1 MSDCAVLGC
10 KPEPGASVHCLPK
23 NPALRQKWMDFING
37 HRSSRPSNTEA
48 AALCLRADVACQ
60 CSLPAIRTV
69 GTQLSERRLVCSRS
83 VGVQTKLPSA
93 GAGVG
98 AAETRPAEQSKGGI
112 VSASQKAPPSPP
124 ITWTQP
130 EIEDDD
136 HYVTVEESGET
147 VSSESNGVAEWL
159 CPLCQKGQADRS
171 SLSRHLT
178 EQHSVLPSCV
188 DKLLD
193 IVVLKQAA
201 SGGETDKG
209 AQKSAD
215 AESSQLKHA
224 EDISSD
230 PCQCSESS
238 DATQTPGD
246 KEMEEERIMEEEG
259 DEAEPEAEGNQ
270 LTGAKQQ
277 NATENAEIPDSSEP
291 SVSKNGVPA
300 ENNTQSFKCNACLE
314 TFPSRTALSVHYNS
328 ASHIQKMTT
337 GSAKQIG
344 ENDPQTP
351 SVPVLS
357 RPYISNKPYQCAIC
371 RVSYNHAI
379 TLESH
384 MKSVLHQSRSRNAGI
399 AAQAANGAAVAAS
412 LGSSTTTAP
421 NDAVTTSASGTTQ
434 LVTTTNCAAPG
445 TLMVTTTKDG
455 EQIQTSQVAP
465 SLLTSPVASA
475 QAVSAFLTLLT
486 SSPSTLSHSL
496 LPSLFAAGAASGATV
511 PQLVPQPQM
520 VMPLILN
527 GLQAQTQQHQE
538 NQQGQ
543 LLTQC
548 VPFVGLSTGQQALL
562 TQRLSSLQNQWP
574 SAGAPVSAQSCL
586 EEQNQAIKCESERN
600 RQDSEETVKEK
611 VSDQVK
617 DITGDN
623 WTTENIKTEKLK
635 EEDSKELAQCPN
647 IESKVKV
654 ENSEDNGKAHR
665 DSTTDGDSSTNQL
678 DLEGDKAASLNLSP
692 AGTEKSLRS
701 KNLSPSASVPSNS
714 SLSPVNLNLTLS
726 PDSTPRKSQ
735 SGTSPCGSLG
745 TPKSSPITDALTNN
759 QTRSHCNAV
768 GSVQP
773 DLPVLSE
780 FQSEVLWAFFESRS
794 EADAASPPHED
805 CEALGREVGLSE
817 EEVRRWLSQA
827 RHAKQRQRAAEHLQ
841 SLVGFTRH
849 GQSSDND
856 YDDEESSL
864 IIAEG
869 EDETEATGS
878 QAIDLSSTR
887 GKHRQRDLGKEG
899 QGDSCLTSDS
909 ENEVYTS
916 VIVSDEESQNGSL
929 REGPESP
936 AKDEAQ
942 CEVSGDKGSVG
953 GKVLRSTTVFL
964 SDAEDE
970 YEDEEGGGGQRAKRK
985 KRKGEFERDEVEVKK
1000 ERQDPD
1006 VDLELEAQGDP
1017 PSSLSH
1023 NMDHPEIPAGA
1034 LHSLPLSLAPFSTQF
1049 LSPYVLS
1056 LTPSVIGDGS
1066 KVPVFP
1072 NPPNITRFSSSL
1084 LSQSLSSHNQTSHY
1098 LSNGDDYE
1106 SALDLSMGKNSKS
1119 VSSSSSLADKIEVQK
1134 GQLLDGLGLRP
1145 TSKGLVVVQVKP
1157 ESVTATP
1164 SINSSMSL
1172 VNCNNMTK
1180 SSIYMRTAE
1189 KMNSALLERE
1199 REREREKEREQEQ
1212 QQQQRK
1218 SKGKRYRDMR
1228 RSRTIIQAEQL
1239 DILYGCYFKDPNPG
1253 KHEFEQIS
1261 EWVHLPKKVVQ
1272 IWFQNMRARER
1283 KGEVRFISDGTLAAV
1298 GKPLI
1303 KFTWPLSKPI
1313 FSNKPPSN
1321 NTGYIAT
1328 TPIVRT
1334 LMKTEREPVKELGKP
1349 TVVKKM
1355 TPVPIKPKELVSST
1369 TVSTVSSSASAVPK
1383 TKLETTSNITM
1394 VKVSPKVN
1402 TPVLLTPPKDPVPIA
1417 PRPAHKR
1424 KLEEESEE
1432 EKTDEEKDNENEM
1445 DGPGSTNR
1453 MVPKLP
1459 TTPINNRPPS
1469 AAAMP
1474 QKQNGLNYWTPK
1486 VPIKINTLSREQLAL
1501 PTHPPARTIPPPPT
1515 PSIAPVSPN
1524 TPSSAKV
1531 ASPSS
1536 PVVAKSSPTE
1546 SRFLPHSSSRRPRT
1560 HLSCLQLSI
1569 LQSCYETCAHPN
1581 AMECEAIGTELNLP
1595 LKVVQI
1601 WFQNTR
1607 AKEKRWRLQ
1616 QEKMSPLSG
1625 GKVDMSSG
1633 SYLQYNALK
1642 ANRPILPKPVQLTV
1656 TEPPASPVPG
1666 QPVPKETL
1674 TGRCDACNVS
1684 FESRA
1689 AARAHV
1695 FSPRHLATLRTTNFG
1710 QPTTLVN
1717 KNGTG
1722 NGGPGSAV
1730 PGPHV
1735 PHSAPVTSS
1744 GAGSGGERVID
1755 SPPPTATSNS

>member
-1 MSDCAVLGC
+1 M
-10 KPEPGASVHCLPK
+10 
-23 NPALRQKWMDFING
+23 Q
-37 HRSSRPSNTEA
+37 
-48 AALCLRADVACQ
+48 
-60 CSLPAIRTV
+60 
-69 GTQLSERRLVCSRS
+69 
-83 VGVQTKLPSA
+83 
-93 GAGVG
+93 
-98 AAETRPAEQSKGGI
+98 
-112 VSASQKAPPSPP
+112 
-124 ITWTQP
+124 
-130 EIEDDD
+130 
-136 HYVTVEESGET
+136 EESGET

-159 CPLCQKGQADRS
+159 CPLCQKGQTDRS
-171 SLSRHLT
+171 SLSVHLT

-193 IVVLKQAA
+193 IAVLKRGA
-201 SGGETDKG
+201 SGEDNS
-209 AQKSAD
+209 AQTSAD
-215 AESSQLKHA
+215 AESSELKHA
-224 EDISSD
+224 EDVSSD
-230 PCQCSESS
+230 LCQSSESS
-238 DATQTPGD
+238 DATQTLGD
-246 KEMEEERIMEEEG
+246 KEMEEERIMEQEG
-259 DEAEPEAEGNQ
+259 GEAEPEPEEEGNQ

-277 NATENAEIPDSSEP
+277 NATENTEIPDASEK
-291 SVSKNGVPA
+291 SVGKNGVPA
-300 ENNTQSFKCNACLE
+300 ENNTRLFKCNACLE

-328 ASHIQKMTT
+328 ASHIQRMTT
-337 GSAKQIG
+337 GSARQGG
-344 ENDPQTP
+344 EHDPPTQ

-384 MKSVLHQSRSRNAGI
+384 MKSVLHQSRSRNAGLV
-399 AAQAANGAAVAAS
+399 AHAANSTVATAS
-412 LGSSTTTAP
+412 LGGNATSAP
-421 NDAVTTSASGTTQ
+421 NTVVTTSGSGVSQ
-434 LVTTTNCAAPG
+434 LVTTTNCAVPG
-445 TLMVTTTKDG
+445 TTTTTTKDA
-455 EQIQTSQVAP
+455 EQIQTSMAP

-486 SSPSTLSHSL
+486 SSPNTLSHSL
-496 LPSLFAAGAASGATV
+496 LPSLFTAGAAPSAAV

-548 VPFVGLSTGQQALL
+548 VPLVGLSPAQQALL
-562 TQRLSSLQNQWP
+562 TQRLNSLQSQWP
-574 SAGAPVSAQSCL
+574 SAGVPTNMQPGL
-586 EEQNQAIKCESERN
+586 EEQSKTIKCEREQD
-600 RQDSEETVKEK
+600 RQDSDETVEEK
-611 VSDQVK
+611 ISDQIN
-617 DITGDN
+617 DRNN
-623 WTTENIKTEKLK
+623 WTKENIKTEKLK
-635 EEDSKELAQCPN
+635 EEDSKEFAQCPN

-654 ENSEDNGKAHR
+654 ENNEDNGKAHR

-678 DLEGDKAASLNLSP
+678 DLEGDKAARLNLSP
-692 AGTEKSLRS
+692 VGTEKSLRN

-726 PDSTPRKSQ
+726 PDSTPQKSQ

-745 TPKSSPITDALTNN
+745 TPKSSLSTNALTDN
-759 QTRSHCNAV
+759 QTRTHCNAI
-768 GSVQP
+768 GSIYP

-827 RHAKQRQRAAEHLQ
+827 RHAKQRQRATELEHLQ
-841 SLVGFTRH
+841 GLAGFTRH
-849 GQSSDND
+849 TLSSDND

-869 EDETEATGS
+869 EDDAEASGS

-887 GKHRQRDLGKEG
+887 GKRRPRDLGREG

-916 VIVSDEESQNGSL
+916 VIVSDEDSQNGSL

-942 CEVSGDKGSVG
+942 WELHGDKGSVG

-985 KRKGEFERDEVEVKK
+985 KRKGEFERDEVELKK

-1023 NMDHPEIPAGA
+1023 TMDQPEIPTSA

-1056 LTPSVIGDGS
+1056 LTPSVVGDGS
-1066 KVPVFP
+1066 KLPLFP
-1072 NPPNITRFSSSL
+1072 NPPTITRFSSSL
-1084 LSQSLSSHNQTSHY
+1084 LSQSLSSHNQASHY
-1098 LSNGDDYE
+1098 LSNGGDCE
-1106 SALDLSMGKNSKS
+1106 SALDLSMGKNNSKS
-1119 VSSSSSLADKIEVQK
+1119 ASCSSSLADKIAAQK

-1157 ESVTATP
+1157 ESVTAMP
-1164 SINSSMSL
+1164 SSNSSMSL

-1180 SSIYMRTAE
+1180 SSLYMRAAE
-1189 KMNSALLERE
+1189 KMNASLL
-1199 REREREKEREQEQ
+1199 EREREKEREKEREQE
-1212 QQQQRK
+1212 QQQRK

-1313 FSNKPPSN
+1313 FSNKPPPN
-1321 NTGYIAT
+1321 NTGGITT

-1349 TVVKKM
+1349 ALVKKL
-1355 TPVPIKPKELVSST
+1355 TPVPIKPKEVVSST
-1369 TVSTVSSSASAVPK
+1369 TVSPVSTSASAVPK
-1383 TKLETTSNITM
+1383 TKLETTSNVTM
-1394 VKVSPKVN
+1394 VKVAPKVN
-1402 TPVLLTPPKDPVPIA
+1402 TPVLLVPPKDPVPIA
-1417 PRPAHKR
+1417 PRPAQKR
-1424 KLEEESEE
+1424 KLEQDSEE
-1432 EKTDEEKDNENEM
+1432 EKTDEERDHENEM
-1445 DGPGSTNR
+1445 ASGPGTTNR

-1459 TTPINNRPPS
+1459 TTPINNRPPATTVVS
-1469 AAAMP
+1469 

-1501 PTHPPARTIPPPPT
+1501 PTHTPPRTIPPPPT

-1531 ASPSS
+1531 ASPST

-1546 SRFLPHSSSRRPRT
+1546 SSFLPHSSSRRPRT

-1625 GKVDMSSG
+1625 GKVDVSSG

-1656 TEPPASPVPG
+1656 TEPPSSPMAG

-1717 KNGTG
+1717 KNGSG
-1722 NGGPGSAV
+1722 NSGPGSAA
-1730 PGPHV
+1730 PGSQV
-1735 PHSAPVTSS
+1735 PHSTPVTSS
-1744 GAGSGGERVID
+1744 GAGSGGEIIE

>member
-1 MSDCAVLGC
+1 M
-10 KPEPGASVHCLPK
+10 
-23 NPALRQKWMDFING
+23 Q
-37 HRSSRPSNTEA
+37 
-48 AALCLRADVACQ
+48 
-60 CSLPAIRTV
+60 
-69 GTQLSERRLVCSRS
+69 
-83 VGVQTKLPSA
+83 
-93 GAGVG
+93 
-98 AAETRPAEQSKGGI
+98 
-112 VSASQKAPPSPP
+112 
-124 ITWTQP
+124 
-130 EIEDDD
+130 
-136 HYVTVEESGET
+136 EESGET
-147 VSSESNGVAEWL
+147 VSTESDGVAEWL
-159 CPLCQKGQADRS
+159 CPLCQKGQTDRS
-171 SLSRHLT
+171 SLSLHLT

-188 DKLLD
+188 NRLLD
-193 IVVLKQAA
+193 IAVLKQGA
-201 SGGETDKG
+201 SGGREDRG
-209 AQKSAD
+209 AQKSSD
-215 AESSQLKHA
+215 AESSQLKHT
-224 EDISSD
+224 EDISSE
-230 PCQCSESS
+230 PFQSSKSS
-238 DATQTPGD
+238 DATKALGN
-246 KEMEEERIMEEEG
+246 KEMEEERIMEQEG
-259 DEAEPEAEGNQ
+259 VEAESEPEEEGNQ

-277 NATENAEIPDSSEP
+277 NATENTEIPAASEK
-291 SVSKNGVPA
+291 SVTKNGVPA
-300 ENNTQSFKCNACLE
+300 ENNTRSFKCNACLE

-328 ASHIQKMTT
+328 ASHIQRMTT
-337 GSAKQIG
+337 GSAKQGG
-344 ENDPQTP
+344 ESDPIIP

-384 MKSVLHQSRSRNAGI
+384 MKSVLHQTRSRNAGI
-399 AAQAANGAAVAAS
+399 VAHAANNAVASAG
-412 LGSSTTTAP
+412 LGGSTVTAP
-421 NDAVTTSASGTTQ
+421 NSVVNTPGSGSSQ
-434 LVTTTNCAAPG
+434 LVTTTNCAVPG
-445 TLMVTTTKDG
+445 TVMVTTTKDE

-486 SSPSTLSHSL
+486 SSPNTFSHSL
-496 LPSLFAAGAASGATV
+496 LPSLFAAGAATGANAH
-511 PQLVPQPQM
+511 QLVPQPQM

-548 VPFVGLSTGQQALL
+548 VPFVGLSTAQQALL
-562 TQRLSSLQNQWP
+562 TQRLNSLQSQWP
-574 SAGAPVSAQSCL
+574 SPGVSTNMQSSL
-586 EEQNQAIKCESERN
+586 EEQKQTMCERVCEREQE
-600 RQDSEETVKEK
+600 RKDSEETVEK
-611 VSDQVK
+611 VLAQIK
-617 DITGDN
+617 DRDN
-623 WTTENIKTEKLK
+623 GTTEKFKQ
-635 EEDSKELAQCPN
+635 EDSKEFAQCPD
-647 IESKVKV
+647 IESKVKS
-654 ENSEDNGKAHR
+654 ENNEDNAKAHR

-678 DLEGDKAASLNLSP
+678 DLEGDKAASQNLSP
-692 AGTEKSLRS
+692 AGTEKSLRNN
-701 KNLSPSASVPSNS
+701 NLSPSASVPSNS
-714 SLSPVNLNLTLS
+714 TLSPVNLNLTLS
-726 PDSTPRKSQ
+726 PDSTPQKSQ
-735 SGTSPCGSLG
+735 SGTSPCDSLG
-745 TPKSSPITDALTNN
+745 TPKSSPSTNALINN
-759 QTRSHCNAV
+759 QTRSHCKTM
-768 GSVQP
+768 GSIYP

-805 CEALGREVGLSE
+805 CEALGREVGLAE

-827 RHAKQRQRAAEHLQ
+827 RHAKQRQRATELDHLQ
-841 SLVGFTRH
+841 GFAGFTRH
-849 GQSSDND
+849 AQSLDND
-856 YDDEESSL
+856 YDDEERSL

-869 EDETEATGS
+869 EDDAEASGS
-878 QAIDLSSTR
+878 QAIDLSSRR
-887 GKHRQRDLGKEG
+887 GKRRQRDLGREG

-936 AKDEAQ
+936 AKGEAHR
-942 CEVSGDKGSVG
+942 EVHGDKGSVG

-970 YEDEEGGGGQRAKRK
+970 YEDEEGGGGQRTKRK

-1017 PSSLSH
+1017 PTSLMHSV
-1023 NMDHPEIPAGA
+1023 DHPETPTSA
-1034 LHSLPLSLAPFSTQF
+1034 LHSLPLSLTHFSTQF

-1056 LTPSVIGDGS
+1056 LTPSVVGDGN

-1072 NPPNITRFSSSL
+1072 NPPTITRFSNSL
-1084 LSQSLSSHNQTSHY
+1084 LSQSLSSRNQTSHY
-1098 LSNGDDYE
+1098 LSNGGDCE
-1106 SALDLSMGKNSKS
+1106 SALDLSMGKNSSKS
-1119 VSSSSSLADKIEVQK
+1119 ASSSLCLADKIAAQK

-1157 ESVTATP
+1157 ESVAMP
-1164 SINSSMSL
+1164 SSNSSMSL

-1180 SSIYMRTAE
+1180 SSIYMRAAE
-1189 KMNSALLERE
+1189 KMNSTLLERE
-1199 REREREKEREQEQ
+1199 REKDREKEKEREQE
-1212 QQQQRK
+1212 QQQRK

-1313 FSNKPPSN
+1313 FSNKPAPN
-1321 NTGYIAT
+1321 NTGCITT

-1334 LMKTEREPVKELGKP
+1334 LMKTEREPIKELGKP
-1349 TVVKKM
+1349 AVVKKP
-1355 TPVPIKPKELVSST
+1355 TPVPIKPKEVVSST
-1369 TVSTVSSSASAVPK
+1369 AASPVSSNVSAVPK
-1383 TKLETTSNITM
+1383 TKLETTSNVTM
-1394 VKVSPKVN
+1394 VKVAPKVN
-1402 TPVLLTPPKDPVPIA
+1402 TPVLLAPPKDPIPIA
-1417 PRPAHKR
+1417 PRPAQKR
-1424 KLEEESEE
+1424 KLDEESDE
-1432 EKTDEEKDNENEM
+1432 EKTDEERDNENEM
-1445 DGPGSTNR
+1445 GPGPGITNR

-1459 TTPINNRPPS
+1459 TIAINNRPP
-1469 AAAMP
+1469 ATTVVP

-1501 PTHPPARTIPPPPT
+1501 PTHTPPRTIPPPPT

-1531 ASPSS
+1531 ASPST
-1536 PVVAKSSPTE
+1536 PAVVKSSPSE
-1546 SRFLPHSSSRRPRT
+1546 SSFLPHSSSRRPRT

-1581 AMECEAIGTELNLP
+1581 AMECEAIGSELNLP

-1656 TEPPASPVPG
+1656 TEPPASPVAG

-1674 TGRCDACNVS
+1674 TGRCDACSVS

-1722 NGGPGSAV
+1722 NGGPGSVV
-1730 PGPHV
+1730 PGSQV
-1735 PHSAPVTSS
+1735 SHSTTVTSS
-1744 GAGSGGERVID
+1744 GAGSGGEMVIE
-1755 SPPPTATSNS
+1755 SPPPTATSSS

>member
-1 MSDCAVLGC
+1 M
-10 KPEPGASVHCLPK
+10 
-23 NPALRQKWMDFING
+23 
-37 HRSSRPSNTEA
+37 
-48 AALCLRADVACQ
+48 
-60 CSLPAIRTV
+60 
-69 GTQLSERRLVCSRS
+69 
-83 VGVQTKLPSA
+83 
-93 GAGVG
+93 
-98 AAETRPAEQSKGGI
+98 EQ
-112 VSASQKAPPSPP
+112 
-124 ITWTQP
+124 
-130 EIEDDD
+130 
-136 HYVTVEESGET
+136 
-147 VSSESNGVAEWL
+147 
-159 CPLCQKGQADRS
+159 
-171 SLSRHLT
+171 
-178 EQHSVLPSCV
+178 
-188 DKLLD
+188 
-193 IVVLKQAA
+193 
-201 SGGETDKG
+201 
-209 AQKSAD
+209 
-215 AESSQLKHA
+215 
-224 EDISSD
+224 
-230 PCQCSESS
+230 
-238 DATQTPGD
+238 
-246 KEMEEERIMEEEG
+246 EG
-259 DEAEPEAEGNQ
+259 DEAEPQTEDEGNQ
-270 LTGAKQQ
+270 LAGAKQQ
-277 NATENAEIPDSSEP
+277 NATENTETPETSET
-291 SVSKNGVPA
+291 SVGKNGVPA
-300 ENNTQSFKCNACLE
+300 ENNTQLFKCNACLE
-314 TFPSRTALSVHYNS
+314 NFPSRTALSVHYTS
-328 ASHIQKMTT
+328 ASHIQRMTT
-337 GSAKQIG
+337 GSAKQGG
-344 ENDPQTP
+344 ENDPQTL

-399 AAQAANGAAVAAS
+399 AAQGANSTVATAC
-412 LGSSTTTAP
+412 LGGGTTTTP
-421 NDAVTTSASGTTQ
+421 NSVGTTSASGTSQ
-434 LVTTTNCAAPG
+434 LVTTTTTTTCATPG

-486 SSPSTLSHSL
+486 SSPNTLSHSL
-496 LPSLFAAGAASGATV
+496 LPSLFAAGAGPGATV

-548 VPFVGLSTGQQALL
+548 VPFVGLSTAQQALL
-562 TQRLSSLQNQWP
+562 TQRLNSLQSQWP
-574 SAGAPVSAQSCL
+574 IAGGPTSVQSSP
-586 EEQNQAIKCESERN
+586 EEQKQTLKCEREKEN
-600 RQDSEETVKEK
+600 LDSKESCNK
-611 VSDQVK
+611 NVSDQAK
-617 DITGDN
+617 DGND
-623 WTTENIKTEKLK
+623 WTSENIKAEKIK
-635 EEDSKELAQCPN
+635 QEHSEELPQYPN
-647 IESKVKV
+647 IESNVKD
-654 ENSEDNGKAHR
+654 ETSDNRKAHS
-665 DSTTDGDSSTNQL
+665 DGTPDVDPTDQV
-678 DLEGDKAASLNLSP
+678 DLEGDKVASLSLSP
-692 AGTEKSLRS
+692 ASTEKSLHN

-714 SLSPVNLNLTLS
+714 SLSPVNLNLALS

-735 SGTSPCGSLG
+735 SGTSPCGSFG
-745 TPKSSPITDALTNN
+745 TPKSSPSTNALTDH
-759 QTRSHCNAV
+759 QTRPCCPTMESI
-768 GSVQP
+768 P
-773 DLPVLSE
+773 TDLPVLSE

-827 RHAKQRQRAAEHLQ
+827 RFAKQRKRTAELQ
-841 SLVGFTRH
+841 HQPDLVGFTRRV
-849 GQSSDND
+849 QSSDND
-856 YDDEESSL
+856 FDDEESSL

-869 EDETEATGS
+869 EDDAEASGS

-887 GKHRQRDLGKEG
+887 GRHRQRDLGKEG
-899 QGDSCLTSDS
+899 QVDSCLTSDS

-916 VIVSDEESQNGSL
+916 VIVSDEESQNESL

-942 CEVSGDKGSVG
+942 WEVQGDKGSVG

-970 YEDEEGGGGQRAKRK
+970 YEDEEGGRAKRR
-985 KRKGEFERDEVEVKK
+985 KRKREFERDEVEVKK
-1000 ERQDPD
+1000 EKQDPD

-1023 NMDHPEIPAGA
+1023 ILENPEIPTSA

-1056 LTPSVIGDGS
+1056 LTPSVLGDGS

-1072 NPPNITRFSSSL
+1072 NPPTITRFSSSL
-1084 LSQSLSSHNQTSHY
+1084 LSQSLSSRNQTHY
-1098 LSNGDDYE
+1098 LSNGDDCE
-1106 SALDLSMGKNSKS
+1106 AALDLSMGKNNSKS
-1119 VSSSSSLADKIEVQK
+1119 ATSSLSLADKIATQK

-1157 ESVTATP
+1157 ESAIAMA
-1164 SINSSMSL
+1164 SSKSSMSL
-1172 VNCNNMTK
+1172 VNCNNLTK
-1180 SSIYMRTAE
+1180 SSIYMRAAE
-1189 KMNSALLERE
+1189 KMNSSLLERE
-1199 REREREKEREQEQ
+1199 QEKEREKEKDQEQ

-1313 FSNKPPSN
+1313 FSNKPPPN
-1321 NTGYIAT
+1321 NTGCIST

-1334 LMKTEREPVKELGKP
+1334 LIKTEREPVKDLGKP
-1349 TVVKKM
+1349 TVVKKIS
-1355 TPVPIKPKELVSST
+1355 PVPIKPKEIVSST
-1369 TVSTVSSSASAVPK
+1369 AVSGSASTVPK

-1394 VKVSPKVN
+1394 VKVAPKVN
-1402 TPVLLTPPKDPVPIA
+1402 APVLLAPPKDLIPIA
-1417 PRPAHKR
+1417 PRPAQKR
-1424 KLEEESEE
+1424 ELEEESEE
-1432 EKTDEEKDNENEM
+1432 EKTDEERDNDNEM
-1445 DGPGSTNR
+1445 GPGPGTTNR

-1459 TTPINNRPPS
+1459 TTPINNRSP
-1469 AAAMP
+1469 ATTGVP

-1501 PTHPPARTIPPPPT
+1501 PTHMPSRTIAPPPT

-1524 TPSSAKV
+1524 TPNSAKV
-1531 ASPSS
+1531 ASPST
-1536 PVVAKSSPTE
+1536 PVIAKSSPTE
-1546 SRFLPHSSSRRPRT
+1546 SSFLPHSSSRRPRT

-1581 AMECEAIGTELNLP
+1581 AMECEAIGTELSLP

-1616 QEKMSPLSG
+1616 QEKMVSW
-1625 GKVDMSSG
+1625 
-1633 SYLQYNALK
+1633 
-1642 ANRPILPKPVQLTV
+1642 PIVVLYSIGL
-1656 TEPPASPVPG
+1656 
-1666 QPVPKETL
+1666 
-1674 TGRCDACNVS
+1674 
-1684 FESRA
+1684 
-1689 AARAHV
+1689 
-1695 FSPRHLATLRTTNFG
+1695 
-1710 QPTTLVN
+1710 
-1717 KNGTG
+1717 
-1722 NGGPGSAV
+1722 
-1730 PGPHV
+1730 
-1735 PHSAPVTSS
+1735 
-1744 GAGSGGERVID
+1744 
-1755 SPPPTATSNS
+1755 

>member
-1 MSDCAVLGC
+1 M
-10 KPEPGASVHCLPK
+10 
-23 NPALRQKWMDFING
+23 Q
-37 HRSSRPSNTEA
+37 
-48 AALCLRADVACQ
+48 
-60 CSLPAIRTV
+60 
-69 GTQLSERRLVCSRS
+69 
-83 VGVQTKLPSA
+83 
-93 GAGVG
+93 
-98 AAETRPAEQSKGGI
+98 
-112 VSASQKAPPSPP
+112 
-124 ITWTQP
+124 
-130 EIEDDD
+130 
-136 HYVTVEESGET
+136 EESGEP

-159 CPLCQKGQADRS
+159 CPLCQKGQTDRP
-171 SLSRHLT
+171 SLSLHLT

-193 IVVLKQAA
+193 IAVLKLTA
-201 SGGETDKG
+201 SGGEDKG

-215 AESSQLKHA
+215 AESTQLKHA
-224 EDISSD
+224 EDVSSD
-230 PCQCSESS
+230 PCQSSESS
-238 DATQTPGD
+238 DATQTLGD
-246 KEMEEERIMEEEG
+246 KEMEEERIMKQEG
-259 DEAEPEAEGNQ
+259 GEAEPEPEEEGNQ
-270 LTGAKQQ
+270 LAGAKQQ
-277 NATENAEIPDSSEP
+277 NATENTEIPDASEK
-291 SVSKNGVPA
+291 SVGKNGVPA
-300 ENNTQSFKCNACLE
+300 ENNTRSFKCNACLE

-328 ASHIQKMTT
+328 ASHIQRMTT
-337 GSAKQIG
+337 GAVKQSG
-344 ENDPQTP
+344 ENDPQNP

-399 AAQAANGAAVAAS
+399 VANAANNAVATAS
-412 LGSSTTTAP
+412 VGGSTTTAP
-421 NDAVTTSASGTTQ
+421 NTVVTTSGSGTSQ

-486 SSPSTLSHSL
+486 SSPSTLPHSL
-496 LPSLFAAGAASGATV
+496 LPSLFTAGAAPGAAV

-548 VPFVGLSTGQQALL
+548 VPFVGLSTAQQALL
-562 TQRLSSLQNQWP
+562 TQRLNSLQSQWP
-574 SAGAPVSAQSCL
+574 SAGVQTSAQPCL
-586 EEQNQAIKCESERN
+586 EEQKQTIKDEREQE
-600 RQDSEETVKEK
+600 RQDSDETLKEK
-611 VSDQVK
+611 VSDQIK
-617 DITGDN
+617 DRN
-623 WTTENIKTEKLK
+623 NRTTENIKTEKVQ
-635 EEDSKELAQCPN
+635 EEDGKEFAQCPN
-647 IESKVKV
+647 IESKLKV
-654 ENSEDNGKAHR
+654 ENNEDNGKADR
-665 DSTTDGDSSTNQL
+665 DSTTDGDSSSNQL
-678 DLEGDKAASLNLSP
+678 DLEGDKAASLNLSL
-692 AGTEKSLRS
+692 AATEKSPRN
-701 KNLSPSASVPSNS
+701 KNLSPAASVPSNS

-726 PDSTPRKSQ
+726 PDSTPQKSQ
-735 SGTSPCGSLG
+735 SGASPCGSLG
-745 TPKSSPITDALTNN
+745 TPKSSPSTNALTNN
-759 QTRSHCNAV
+759 QTRPHCTTM
-768 GSVQP
+768 GSMYP

-780 FQSEVLWAFFESRS
+780 FQTEVLWAFFESRS

-817 EEVRRWLSQA
+817 EEVRKWLSQA
-827 RHAKQRQRAAEHLQ
+827 RHAKQRQRATEHLQ
-841 SLVGFTRH
+841 GLVGFTRH
-849 GQSSDND
+849 AQISDND

-864 IIAEG
+864 VIAEG
-869 EDETEATGS
+869 EDDAEASGS

-887 GKHRQRDLGKEG
+887 GKRKQKDLGREG

-942 CEVSGDKGSVG
+942 LVAHGDKGPVG

-964 SDAEDE
+964 SDAEEE

-1023 NMDHPEIPAGA
+1023 VLDHSEIPTSA

-1056 LTPSVIGDGS
+1056 LTPSVVGDGS

-1072 NPPNITRFSSSL
+1072 NPPTITRFSSSL

-1098 LSNGDDYE
+1098 LSNGDDCE
-1106 SALDLSMGKNSKS
+1106 SALDLSMGKNNSKS
-1119 VSSSSSLADKIEVQK
+1119 ASSSSSLADKIAAQK

-1157 ESVTATP
+1157 ESVTAM
-1164 SINSSMSL
+1164 SSSNSSMSL
-1172 VNCNNMTK
+1172 VNCSNMTK
-1180 SSIYMRTAE
+1180 SSIYMRAAE
-1189 KMNSALLERE
+1189 KMNATIL
-1199 REREREKEREQEQ
+1199 EREKEREKEKEQEQ
-1212 QQQQRK
+1212 QQRK
-1218 SKGKRYRDMR
+1218 AKGKRYRDMR

-1313 FSNKPPSN
+1313 FSNKPPPPPN
-1321 NTGYIAT
+1321 NTGCITT

-1334 LMKTEREPVKELGKP
+1334 LIKTEREPVKELGKP
-1349 TVVKKM
+1349 AVVKKI
-1355 TPVPIKPKELVSST
+1355 TPVPIKPKEAVSST
-1369 TVSTVSSSASAVPK
+1369 TVSVSSSASAVPK
-1383 TKLETTSNITM
+1383 TKLETTSNVTM
-1394 VKVSPKVN
+1394 VKVAPKVN
-1402 TPVLLTPPKDPVPIA
+1402 TPVLLAPPKDPIPIA
-1417 PRPAHKR
+1417 PRPAQKR
-1424 KLEEESEE
+1424 KLDDESEE

-1445 DGPGSTNR
+1445 GPGPGSTNR

-1459 TTPINNRPPS
+1459 TTPINNRPS
-1469 AAAMP
+1469 ATTVVP

-1501 PTHPPARTIPPPPT
+1501 PTHTPPRTIPPPPT

-1524 TPSSAKV
+1524 TPNSVKV
-1531 ASPSS
+1531 ASPST

-1546 SRFLPHSSSRRPRT
+1546 SSFLPHSSSRRPRT

-1581 AMECEAIGTELNLP
+1581 ALECEAIGTELNLP

-1656 TEPPASPVPG
+1656 TEPPASPVAG

-1674 TGRCDACNVS
+1674 TGHCDACNVS

-1722 NGGPGSAV
+1722 NGGPGSVV
-1730 PGPHV
+1730 PGSQV

-1744 GAGSGGERVID
+1744 GAGSGGEMVIEL
-1755 SPPPTATSNS
+1755 PPPTATSSS

>member
-1 MSDCAVLGC
+1 MPDWQPV
-10 KPEPGASVHCLPK
+10 
-23 NPALRQKWMDFING
+23 
-37 HRSSRPSNTEA
+37 
-48 AALCLRADVACQ
+48 
-60 CSLPAIRTV
+60 IR
-69 GTQLSERRLVCSRS
+69 G
-83 VGVQTKLPSA
+83 
-93 GAGVG
+93 
-98 AAETRPAEQSKGGI
+98 
-112 VSASQKAPPSPP
+112 
-124 ITWTQP
+124 
-130 EIEDDD
+130 
-136 HYVTVEESGET
+136 EESGEA
-147 VSSESNGVAEWL
+147 VCSERNGVAEWL
-159 CPLCQKGQADRS
+159 CPLCQKGQSDRS
-171 SLSRHLT
+171 SLSLHLT
-178 EQHSVLPSCV
+178 EQHSVLSSCV
-188 DKLLD
+188 ERLLD
-193 IVVLKQAA
+193 IAVLKRAA
-201 SGGETDKG
+201 RVGEEDKG
-209 AQKSAD
+209 TQKSSD
-215 AESSQLKHA
+215 AESSQLKPA
-224 EDISSD
+224 DNVTSD
-230 PCQCSESS
+230 PCKSSESS
-238 DATQTPGD
+238 DATQTLGD
-246 KEMEEERIMEEEG
+246 KEMDEERIMEQEG
-259 DEAEPEAEGNQ
+259 GEAEAEPEEEGNP

-277 NATENAEIPDSSEP
+277 NATENTEIPDVSEK
-291 SVSKNGVPA
+291 SVGKNGVPA
-300 ENNTQSFKCNACLE
+300 ENNTRSFKCNACLE
-314 TFPSRTALSVHYNS
+314 SFPSRTALSVHYNS
-328 ASHIQKMTT
+328 ASHIQRMTT
-337 GSAKQIG
+337 GSGKQG
-344 ENDPQTP
+344 AESNPQIS
-351 SVPVLS
+351 SVPILS
-357 RPYISNKPYQCAIC
+357 RPYISNKPYQCAVC

-384 MKSVLHQSRSRNAGI
+384 MKSVLHQTRSRNAGI
-399 AAQAANGAAVAAS
+399 AAHAANSAVANAIS
-412 LGSSTTTAP
+412 RGSITSAPNTVVATSESGSSQSA
-421 NDAVTTSASGTTQ
+421 TS
-434 LVTTTNCAAPG
+434 TNSAAPG
-445 TLMVTTTKDG
+445 TLMVTTAKEG
-455 EQIQTSQVAP
+455 EQITSSQVAP

-496 LPSLFAAGAASGATV
+496 LPSLFAAGAAPGAAA

-548 VPFVGLSTGQQALL
+548 VPFVGLSTAQQALL
-562 TQRLSSLQNQWP
+562 TQRLNSLQNQWP
-574 SAGAPVSAQSCL
+574 SAGVPTNIQPCG
-586 EEQNQAIKCESERN
+586 EEQKQTVKCEREQKSEA
-600 RQDSEETVKEK
+600 SSETVEEK
-611 VSDQVK
+611 VSNQIKDEHNWTAQKLKDENSK
-617 DITGDN
+617 DI
-623 WTTENIKTEKLK
+623 
-635 EEDSKELAQCPN
+635 AQSSDT
-647 IESKVKV
+647 ESKVKV
-654 ENSEDNGKAHR
+654 QNNENNGKAHG
-665 DSTTDGDSSTNQL
+665 DSTTDGDCSTNQL

-692 AGTEKSLRS
+692 AGTEKSLRNN
-701 KNLSPSASVPSNS
+701 NLSPCASVPSNS
-714 SLSPVNLNLTLS
+714 SLSPVHLNLTLS
-726 PDSTPRKSQ
+726 PDSTPQKSQ

-745 TPKSSPITDALTNN
+745 TPKSSSSTNALTNSQN
-759 QTRSHCNAV
+759 RLHCNTV
-768 GSVQP
+768 DSIYP

-780 FQSEVLWAFFESRS
+780 FQSEVMWAFFESRS

-817 EEVRRWLSQA
+817 EEVRRWLTQA
-827 RHAKQRQRAAEHLQ
+827 RHAKQRQRATELEHLAG
-841 SLVGFTRH
+841 VTRH
-849 GQSSDND
+849 SQSSDND

-869 EDETEATGS
+869 EDDGEAFS
-878 QAIDLSSTR
+878 NQAIDLSSTR
-887 GKHRQRDLGKEG
+887 GKRKHRELGREG

-929 REGPESP
+929 RDDPESP

-942 CEVSGDKGSVG
+942 REVHSDKGSVG

-970 YEDEEGGGGQRAKRK
+970 YEDEDGGGGQGAKRK
-985 KRKGEFERDEVEVKK
+985 KQKGEFEHDEVEVKK

-1017 PSSLSH
+1017 PSSQS
-1023 NMDHPEIPAGA
+1023 NAVDPSEIPAGA
-1034 LHSLPLSLAPFSTQF
+1034 LHPLPLSFTPFSTQF

-1056 LTPSVIGDGS
+1056 LTPSLVGDGN
-1066 KVPVFP
+1066 KAPFFP
-1072 NPPNITRFSSSL
+1072 NPPTITRFSSSL
-1084 LSQSLSSHNQTSHY
+1084 LSQSLFSQNQTSRY
-1098 LSNGDDYE
+1098 LSNGDDCE
-1106 SALDLSMGKNSKS
+1106 SALDLSMGKNSSKS
-1119 VSSSSSLADKIEVQK
+1119 ALSSSSLADKIAAQK

-1157 ESVTATP
+1157 ESVTVP
-1164 SINSSMSL
+1164 SSNNITNM
-1172 VNCNNMTK
+1172 VNCSSLTK
-1180 SSIYMRTAE
+1180 SSIYMRPGE
-1189 KMNSALLERE
+1189 KMSATLLERE
-1199 REREREKEREQEQ
+1199 QEKEREKEREQE
-1212 QQQQRK
+1212 QRK

-1283 KGEVRFISDGTLAAV
+1283 KGEVRFIGDGTLAAV

-1313 FSNKPPSN
+1313 FSNKPATN
-1321 NTGYIAT
+1321 NTGGITT

-1334 LMKTEREPVKELGKP
+1334 LIKTEREPVNELVKP
-1349 TVVKKM
+1349 APVVMKKIS
-1355 TPVPIKPKELVSST
+1355 PVPIKPKEIVSST
-1369 TVSTVSSSASAVPK
+1369 AVSPVSSSASAVPK
-1383 TKLETTSNITM
+1383 TTLETTSNITM
-1394 VKVSPKVN
+1394 VKVAPKGN
-1402 TPVLLTPPKDPVPIA
+1402 TPALLAPPKDLIPIA
-1417 PRPAHKR
+1417 PRPAQKR
-1424 KLEEESEE
+1424 KLQDESEE
-1432 EKTDEEKDNENEM
+1432 EKTDEERDNESEI
-1445 DGPGSTNR
+1445 GPGPGTTNR

-1459 TTPINNRPPS
+1459 TTPINNRPS
-1469 AAAMP
+1469 STTVVP

-1501 PTHPPARTIPPPPT
+1501 PTHTAPRTIPPPPT

-1531 ASPSS
+1531 ASPST
-1536 PVVAKSSPTE
+1536 PCVAKSSPTE
-1546 SRFLPHSSSRRPRT
+1546 SSFPPHSSSRRPRT

-1633 SYLQYNALK
+1633 SYLQYSALK

-1710 QPTTLVN
+1710 QPTALVN
-1717 KNGTG
+1717 KSGAG
-1722 NGGPGSAV
+1722 NSGPGSAAL
-1730 PGPHV
+1730 
-1735 PHSAPVTSS
+1735 STTVTSS
-1744 GAGSGGERVID
+1744 GGGSEGEIVIEL
-1755 SPPPTATSNS
+1755 PLAMATSNS

>member
-1 MSDCAVLGC
+1 MPDWQS
-10 KPEPGASVHCLPK
+10 
-23 NPALRQKWMDFING
+23 
-37 HRSSRPSNTEA
+37 T
-48 AALCLRADVACQ
+48 
-60 CSLPAIRTV
+60 IR
-69 GTQLSERRLVCSRS
+69 G
-83 VGVQTKLPSA
+83 
-93 GAGVG
+93 
-98 AAETRPAEQSKGGI
+98 
-112 VSASQKAPPSPP
+112 
-124 ITWTQP
+124 
-130 EIEDDD
+130 
-136 HYVTVEESGET
+136 EESGET
-147 VSSESNGVAEWL
+147 VSCESNGVAEWL
-159 CPLCQKGQADRS
+159 CPLCQKRKTDRS
-171 SLSRHLT
+171 SLSLHLT

-193 IVVLKQAA
+193 IAVLKQGGR
-201 SGGETDKG
+201 GGEEDESALKSSG
-209 AQKSAD
+209 AG
-215 AESSQLKHA
+215 SSQMKHSEA
-224 EDISSD
+224 VCSD
-230 PCQCSESS
+230 PCQSSESS
-238 DATQTPGD
+238 DATQTLGD
-246 KEMEEERIMEEEG
+246 KEMEEERIMEQEG
-259 DEAEPEAEGNQ
+259 GEAEPEPEEEGKQ
-270 LTGAKQQ
+270 GTGAKRQ
-277 NATENAEIPDSSEP
+277 NATENRKIPDRSEK
-291 SVSKNGVPA
+291 SVGKNGAPA
-300 ENNTQSFKCNACLE
+300 ENNTRSFKCNACLE
-314 TFPSRTALSVHYNS
+314 TFPGRTALRVHYNS
-328 ASHIQKMTT
+328 TSHIQRMTK
-337 GSAKQIG
+337 GPAKQAGDI
-344 ENDPQTP
+344 DPQTP

-357 RPYISNKPYQCAIC
+357 RPYISNKPYQCAVC

-384 MKSVLHQSRSRNAGI
+384 MKSVLHQTRGRNAGI
-399 AAQAANGAAVAAS
+399 VAHATNSAAAV
-412 LGSSTTTAP
+412 LGGTTTSAL
-421 NDAVTTSASGTTQ
+421 NTVVTTSGSVTSQ
-434 LVTTTNCAAPG
+434 LVTTNCAAPG
-445 TLMVTTTKDG
+445 TLIVTTTKDG
-455 EQIQTSQVAP
+455 EPIQTSQVAP

-486 SSPSTLSHSL
+486 SNPNTLPHPL
-496 LPSLFAAGAASGATV
+496 LPSLFAAGAAPGAAM
-511 PQLVPQPQM
+511 PQLVPHSQI

-527 GLQAQTQQHQE
+527 GLQAQTQQHME
-538 NQQGQ
+538 NQQGR

-548 VPFVGLSTGQQALL
+548 VPFVGLSTAQQALL
-562 TQRLSSLQNQWP
+562 TQRLNSLQNQWP
-574 SAGAPVSAQSCL
+574 SAGVQTNIQPSL
-586 EEQNQAIKCESERN
+586 DEQTIKCEREEER
-600 RQDSEETVKEK
+600 RDRDETPEK
-611 VSDQVK
+611 VSNQIK
-617 DITGDN
+617 GWNN
-623 WTTENIKTEKLK
+623 WTTENIKKEKLM
-635 EEDSKELAQCPN
+635 EEDKNESAQWPN
-647 IESKVKV
+647 IEGKVKV
-654 ENSEDNGKAHR
+654 KNNKDNGKAHR

-692 AGTEKSLRS
+692 VGTEKSLCN

-714 SLSPVNLNLTLS
+714 SLSPLNLNLTLS
-726 PDSTPRKSQ
+726 PDSTPQKSH

-745 TPKSSPITDALTNN
+745 TPKSSPSTNALTNN
-759 QTRSHCNAV
+759 QTRAHCNAM
-768 GSVQP
+768 GSIYP
-773 DLPVLSE
+773 GLPVLSE

-794 EADAASPPHED
+794 AADAASPPHED

-817 EEVRRWLSQA
+817 EEVRKWLSQA
-827 RHAKQRQRAAEHLQ
+827 RHAKQRQRATEFEHLQ
-841 SLVGFTRH
+841 RLVGITRH
-849 GQSSDND
+849 AQSSDCD
-856 YDDEESSL
+856 YDDEENSL

-869 EDETEATGS
+869 EDDVEASGS

-887 GKHRQRDLGKEG
+887 GKRRKSHLGREG

-929 REGPESP
+929 REAPESP
-936 AKDEAQ
+936 AKDEAHW
-942 CEVSGDKGSVG
+942 EVHGDKGPVG

-964 SDAEDE
+964 SDAEDQ
-970 YEDEEGGGGQRAKRK
+970 YEDEESGGGQKAKRK
-985 KRKGEFERDEVEVKK
+985 KIKREFERDEMEVK
-1000 ERQDPD
+1000 ERRDPD

-1017 PSSLSH
+1017 LSSQSH
-1023 NMDHPEIPAGA
+1023 AEIPISA

-1056 LTPSVIGDGS
+1056 LTPSVVDGS
-1066 KVPVFP
+1066 KLPVFP
-1072 NPPNITRFSSSL
+1072 NPPTITRFSSSL
-1084 LSQSLSSHNQTSHY
+1084 LSQSLSSHGQTSHY
-1098 LSNGDDYE
+1098 LSNGGDCE
-1106 SALDLSMGKNSKS
+1106 SALDLSMGRNNKS
-1119 VSSSSSLADKIEVQK
+1119 ASSTSSLADKIAAQK

-1157 ESVTATP
+1157 EPVT
-1164 SINSSMSL
+1164 SMLSSNSL

-1180 SSIYMRTAE
+1180 SSIYMRAAE
-1189 KMNSALLERE
+1189 KMNATLL
-1199 REREREKEREQEQ
+1199 EREREKEREKEQ
-1212 QQQQRK
+1212 QQQLQRK

-1228 RSRTIIQAEQL
+1228 RSRTIIQSEQL

-1313 FSNKPPSN
+1313 FSNKPAPN
-1321 NTGYIAT
+1321 NTGCITT

-1334 LMKTEREPVKELGKP
+1334 LIKTEREPVKELGKP
-1349 TVVKKM
+1349 AMVKKI
-1355 TPVPIKPKELVSST
+1355 TPVPIKPKEVVSST
-1369 TVSTVSSSASAVPK
+1369 TVSPVSSSASAVPK
-1383 TKLETTSNITM
+1383 IKLETTSNVTM
-1394 VKVSPKVN
+1394 VKVAPKVN
-1402 TPVLLTPPKDPVPIA
+1402 TPVLLPPPKDPIPIA
-1417 PRPAHKR
+1417 PRPTQKR

-1432 EKTDEEKDNENEM
+1432 EKTDDERDNEDEM
-1445 DGPGSTNR
+1445 GSGPGTTNR

-1459 TTPINNRPPS
+1459 TTPINNRPH
-1469 AAAMP
+1469 AATVMP

-1486 VPIKINTLSREQLAL
+1486 VPIKINTLSREQLSL
-1501 PTHPPARTIPPPPT
+1501 PTHASPRTIPPPPT

-1531 ASPSS
+1531 ASPST
-1536 PVVAKSSPTE
+1536 PVLAKSSPSE
-1546 SRFLPHSSSRRPRT
+1546 SSFLPHSSSRRPRT

-1656 TEPPASPVPG
+1656 TEPPASPMAG

-1722 NGGPGSAV
+1722 NGGPGSV
-1730 PGPHV
+1730 MPG
-1735 PHSAPVTSS
+1735 SLSSPVTSS
-1744 GAGSGGERVID
+1744 GGEMVTEF
-1755 SPPPTATSNS
+1755 PPPTSTSNS

>member
-1 MSDCAVLGC
+1 M
-10 KPEPGASVHCLPK
+10 
-23 NPALRQKWMDFING
+23 
-37 HRSSRPSNTEA
+37 
-48 AALCLRADVACQ
+48 LCLFKVKGAAFCLRRADAACQCNSVVVHEVGLQ
-60 CSLPAIRTV
+60 CSLPANRTRTV
-69 GTQLSERRLVCSRS
+69 GTQLSERRLIYRRS
-83 VGVQTKLPSA
+83 LGVQAKLPTTD
-93 GAGVG
+93 
-98 AAETRPAEQSKGGI
+98 AADGKVKTRPAEQSIGGLI
-112 VSASQKAPPSPP
+112 STSQKPLTDWS
-124 ITWTQP
+124 QP
-130 EIEDDD
+130 ESEDDD
-136 HYVTVEESGET
+136 RCVTVEESGET
-147 VSSESNGVAEWL
+147 VSSESNGVAKWL
-159 CPLCQKGQADRS
+159 CPLCQKGQTDRS
-171 SLSRHLT
+171 SLSSHLT

-188 DKLLD
+188 DRLLD
-193 IVVLKQAA
+193 IAVLKQGA
-201 SGGETDKG
+201 SGGEEDKG
-209 AQKSAD
+209 AQKSSD
-215 AESSQLKHA
+215 PESSHLKHA
-224 EDISSD
+224 EDVSSD
-230 PCQCSESS
+230 PCQSSESS

-246 KEMEEERIMEEEG
+246 KEMEEERIMEQEG
-259 DEAEPEAEGNQ
+259 VEAEPEEEGNQ
-270 LTGAKQQ
+270 LTAAKQQ
-277 NATENAEIPDSSEP
+277 NATENTEVPDASEK
-291 SVSKNGVPA
+291 SVGKNGVPA
-300 ENNTQSFKCNACLE
+300 ENNTRSFKCNACLE

-328 ASHIQKMTT
+328 ASHIQRMTT
-337 GSAKQIG
+337 GFAKQVG
-344 ENDPQTP
+344 ENDPQTL

-399 AAQAANGAAVAAS
+399 VAHAANAVATAS
-412 LGSSTTTAP
+412 LGGSTTSAP
-421 NDAVTTSASGTTQ
+421 NAIVTTSGSGTSQ
-434 LVTTTNCAAPG
+434 LVTTTNSAAPG

-496 LPSLFAAGAASGATV
+496 LPSLFAAGAAPGAAV

-548 VPFVGLSTGQQALL
+548 VPFVGLSPSQQALL
-562 TQRLSSLQNQWP
+562 TQRLNSLQNQWP
-574 SAGAPVSAQSCL
+574 SAGVPTNIQPCL
-586 EEQNQAIKCESERN
+586 EEQKQTIKCEREQERQN
-600 RQDSEETVKEK
+600 SDETVEEK
-611 VSDQVK
+611 VSDQIK
-617 DITGDN
+617 DRNN
-623 WTTENIKTEKLK
+623 WTTEKLK
-635 EEDSKELAQCPN
+635 EEDSKEFAQCPN
-647 IESKVKV
+647 IESEVKV
-654 ENSEDNGKAHR
+654 ENNEDNGKAHR
-665 DSTTDGDSSTNQL
+665 DSTTDGDSSTDQL

-692 AGTEKSLRS
+692 AGTEKSLRN
-701 KNLSPSASVPSNS
+701 KNLSPPASVPSNS
-714 SLSPVNLNLTLS
+714 SLSPLNLNLTLS
-726 PDSTPRKSQ
+726 PDSTPQKSQ

-745 TPKSSPITDALTNN
+745 TPKFSPTTNALTNN
-759 QTRSHCNAV
+759 QTRPHCNTM
-768 GSVQP
+768 GSIYP

-827 RHAKQRQRAAEHLQ
+827 RHAKQRRRATELEHLQ
-841 SLVGFTRH
+841 GMAGFTKH
-849 GQSSDND
+849 AQSSDND

-869 EDETEATGS
+869 EDDAEASGS
-878 QAIDLSSTR
+878 QAIDLSNTR
-887 GKHRQRDLGKEG
+887 GKRRQRDLGREG

-916 VIVSDEESQNGSL
+916 VIVSDEESQNESL

-942 CEVSGDKGSVG
+942 WEVHGDKGSVG

-1023 NMDHPEIPAGA
+1023 AMDYHEIPAGA

-1056 LTPSVIGDGS
+1056 LTPSLVGDGS

-1072 NPPNITRFSSSL
+1072 NPPTITRFSSSL
-1084 LSQSLSSHNQTSHY
+1084 LSQSLSSLNQTSHY
-1098 LSNGDDYE
+1098 LSNGGDCE
-1106 SALDLSMGKNSKS
+1106 SALDLSMGKNNSKS
-1119 VSSSSSLADKIEVQK
+1119 ASSSSSSLADKIAAQK

-1157 ESVTATP
+1157 ESVTAMP
-1164 SINSSMSL
+1164 SSNSSMSL

-1180 SSIYMRTAE
+1180 SSIYMRAAE
-1189 KMNSALLERE
+1189 KMNATLL
-1199 REREREKEREQEQ
+1199 EREREKEREKEKERE
-1212 QQQQRK
+1212 QQQRK

-1313 FSNKPPSN
+1313 FSNKTAPN
-1321 NTGYIAT
+1321 NTGCITT

-1349 TVVKKM
+1349 AVLKKI
-1355 TPVPIKPKELVSST
+1355 TPVPIKPKEVVSST
-1369 TVSTVSSSASAVPK
+1369 TVCPVSSSASAVPK
-1383 TKLETTSNITM
+1383 TKLETTSNVTM
-1394 VKVSPKVN
+1394 VKVAPKVN
-1402 TPVLLTPPKDPVPIA
+1402 TPVLLAPPKDPIPIA
-1417 PRPAHKR
+1417 PRPAQKR

-1445 DGPGSTNR
+1445 GPGPGTTNR

-1459 TTPINNRPPS
+1459 TTPINNRPP
-1469 AAAMP
+1469 ATTVVP

-1501 PTHPPARTIPPPPT
+1501 PTHTPPRTIPLLPPP
-1515 PSIAPVSPN
+1515 ALRQ
-1524 TPSSAKV
+1524 SA
-1531 ASPSS
+1531 
-1536 PVVAKSSPTE
+1536 
-1546 SRFLPHSSSRRPRT
+1546 
-1560 HLSCLQLSI
+1560 
-1569 LQSCYETCAHPN
+1569 
-1581 AMECEAIGTELNLP
+1581 
-1595 LKVVQI
+1595 QI
-1601 WFQNTR
+1601 PP
-1607 AKEKRWRLQ
+1607 A
-1616 QEKMSPLSG
+1616 
-1625 GKVDMSSG
+1625 
-1633 SYLQYNALK
+1633 
-1642 ANRPILPKPVQLTV
+1642 LPKW
-1656 TEPPASPVPG
+1656 PA
-1666 QPVPKETL
+1666 
-1674 TGRCDACNVS
+1674 
-1684 FESRA
+1684 
-1689 AARAHV
+1689 
-1695 FSPRHLATLRTTNFG
+1695 
-1710 QPTTLVN
+1710 
-1717 KNGTG
+1717 
-1722 NGGPGSAV
+1722 
-1730 PGPHV
+1730 
-1735 PHSAPVTSS
+1735 
-1744 GAGSGGERVID
+1744 
-1755 SPPPTATSNS
+1755 PPPR

>member
-1 MSDCAVLGC
+1 M
-10 KPEPGASVHCLPK
+10 
-23 NPALRQKWMDFING
+23 Q
-37 HRSSRPSNTEA
+37 
-48 AALCLRADVACQ
+48 
-60 CSLPAIRTV
+60 
-69 GTQLSERRLVCSRS
+69 
-83 VGVQTKLPSA
+83 
-93 GAGVG
+93 
-98 AAETRPAEQSKGGI
+98 
-112 VSASQKAPPSPP
+112 
-124 ITWTQP
+124 
-130 EIEDDD
+130 
-136 HYVTVEESGET
+136 EESGEA

-159 CPLCQKGQADRS
+159 CPLCQKGQNNRS
-171 SLSRHLT
+171 SLSLHLT
-178 EQHSVLPSCV
+178 QQHSVLPACV
-188 DKLLD
+188 EKLLE
-193 IVVLKQAA
+193 IAVLQQAA
-201 SGGETDKG
+201 RGREMDKD
-209 AQKSAD
+209 AKTCAD
-215 AESSQLKHA
+215 AESSQLKPA
-224 EDISSD
+224 EDVNSD
-230 PCQCSESS
+230 PCQGRESS
-238 DATQTPGD
+238 DATQALGD
-246 KEMEEERIMEEEG
+246 KEMSGERIMEEEG
-259 DEAEPEAEGNQ
+259 GDAEPEPEEEENQ
-270 LTGAKQQ
+270 VTGAKQQ
-277 NATENAEIPDSSEP
+277 NATENTEIPDASEK
-291 SVSKNGVPA
+291 SVCKNSVPA
-300 ENNTQSFKCNACLE
+300 ENNTRSFKCNACLE
-314 TFPSRTALSVHYNS
+314 TFPNRTALSVHYNS
-328 ASHIQKMTT
+328 ASHIQRMTT
-337 GSAKQIG
+337 GSAKPSG
-344 ENDPQTP
+344 ENNPQ
-351 SVPVLS
+351 SLALSMRS
-357 RPYISNKPYQCAIC
+357 RPYVSSKPYQCAVC

-384 MKSVLHQSRSRNAGI
+384 MKSVLHQSRTRI
-399 AAQAANGAAVAAS
+399 AAQAASSTVTTDS
-412 LGSSTTTAP
+412 VTGSSTSAP
-421 NDAVTTSASGTTQ
+421 NIVVTTSESGTSQ
-434 LVTTTNCAAPG
+434 LVATNNCAAPG
-445 TLMVTTTKDG
+445 TLMVATTKDA

-465 SLLTSPVASA
+465 SVLTSPVASA

-496 LPSLFAAGAASGATV
+496 LPSLFTAGAAPGATV

-548 VPFVGLSTGQQALL
+548 VPFVGLSTAQQALL
-562 TQRLSSLQNQWP
+562 TQRLNSLQSQWLP
-574 SAGAPVSAQSCL
+574 AGAPASLQ
-586 EEQNQAIKCESERN
+586 QTIKCEQEEEK
-600 RQDSEETVKEK
+600 QDSEDALKEK
-611 VSDQVK
+611 VSDQIK
-617 DITGDN
+617 GQKKWN
-623 WTTENIKTEKLK
+623 TENCKLEKLE
-635 EEDSKELAQCPN
+635 EEDSEEFAQCPN
-647 IESKVKV
+647 KEGKVKV
-654 ENSEDNGKAHR
+654 ENNEDNAMEHK
-665 DSTTDGDSSTNQL
+665 DSTTDGVSSTDQL
-678 DLEGDKAASLNLSP
+678 DLEGERASSLNLSP
-692 AGTEKSLRS
+692 AGTDKSLRN
-701 KNLSPSASVPSNS
+701 KNLSPSASVLSNS

-726 PDSTPRKSQ
+726 PDSTPQKSQ

-745 TPKSSPITDALTNN
+745 TPKSSPSSNALSNN
-759 QTRSHCNAV
+759 QTQPQCTAV
-768 GSVQP
+768 GSIHP
-773 DLPVLSE
+773 ELPVLSE

-794 EADAASPPHED
+794 EADAASPPRED

-827 RHAKQRQRAAEHLQ
+827 RHTKQRQRATESEHMQGLA
-841 SLVGFTRH
+841 GFSKH
-849 GQSSDND
+849 GHTSDND

-864 IIAEG
+864 VIAEG
-869 EDETEATGS
+869 EDDAEASGN
-878 QAIDLSSTR
+878 QAMDLSSTR
-887 GKHRQRDLGKEG
+887 PKHRHRELGRDG

-929 REGPESP
+929 REGAESP
-936 AKDEAQ
+936 AKDETQ
-942 CEVSGDKGSVG
+942 SEVQGDKGLAG

-970 YEDEEGGGGQRAKRK
+970 YEDEEGGGGQRTKRK
-985 KRKGEFERDEVEVKK
+985 KRRVEFERDEVETKK

-1017 PSSLSH
+1017 PGSLLH
-1023 NMDHPEIPAGA
+1023 TVDHPEIPASA
-1034 LHSLPLSLAPFSTQF
+1034 LHSLPLSLASFSTQF

-1056 LTPSVIGDGS
+1056 LSPTVVGDGS
-1066 KVPVFP
+1066 KLPIFT
-1072 NPPNITRFSSSL
+1072 NPPTITRFSSSL
-1084 LSQSLSSHNQTSHY
+1084 LPHSLSHNQTSHY
-1098 LSNGDDYE
+1098 LSNGDECE
-1106 SALDLSMGKNSKS
+1106 SALDLSMGKNNSKS
-1119 VSSSSSLADKIEVQK
+1119 TPSSSSSLADKIAAQK

-1157 ESVTATP
+1157 ESFATMP
-1164 SINSSMSL
+1164 SSNSSMNL

-1180 SSIYMRTAE
+1180 SSIYMRGAE
-1189 KMNSALLERE
+1189 KMNATLLERE
-1199 REREREKEREQEQ
+1199 REQEREKKQEQ
-1212 QQQQRK
+1212 QQQQQQQLQRK

-1321 NTGYIAT
+1321 NTGCITT

-1334 LMKTEREPVKELGKP
+1334 LMKTEREPVKEPGKP
-1349 TVVKKM
+1349 AAAKKII
-1355 TPVPIKPKELVSST
+1355 PVPIKPKEVLSSAS
-1369 TVSTVSSSASAVPK
+1369 VSTVSSTSAVPK
-1383 TKLETTSNITM
+1383 TKLETTSNVTM
-1394 VKVSPKVN
+1394 VKVAPKVN
-1402 TPVLLTPPKDPVPIA
+1402 APVLLAPPKDPVPIA
-1417 PRPAHKR
+1417 PRPAQKR

-1432 EKTDEEKDNENEM
+1432 EKTDDERDNEIEM
-1445 DGPGSTNR
+1445 ESGPGTTNR
-1453 MVPKLP
+1453 MVPRLAS
-1459 TTPINNRPPS
+1459 TPINNRPS
-1469 AAAMP
+1469 ATTMVP

-1486 VPIKINTLSREQLAL
+1486 VPIRINTLSREQLAL
-1501 PTHPPARTIPPPPT
+1501 PAHTPPRTIPPPPT

-1524 TPSSAKV
+1524 TPNSAKV
-1531 ASPSS
+1531 ASPST
-1536 PVVAKSSPTE
+1536 PVAAKSSPTE
-1546 SRFLPHSSSRRPRT
+1546 SSFLPHSSSRRPRT

-1581 AMECEAIGTELNLP
+1581 AMECEAIGAELNLP

-1656 TEPPASPVPG
+1656 TEAPASPASG
-1666 QPVPKETL
+1666 QSVPKETL
-1674 TGRCDACNVS
+1674 TGHCDVCNVS

-1710 QPTTLVN
+1710 QPATLVS

-1722 NGGPGSAV
+1722 NSGPGSV
-1730 PGPHV
+1730 TPGSQV
-1735 PHSAPVTSS
+1735 PHSTPVTSS
-1744 GAGSGGERVID
+1744 GGVSGAEIVIETP
-1755 SPPPTATSNS
+1755 SAMATSNS

>member
-1 MSDCAVLGC
+1 M
-10 KPEPGASVHCLPK
+10 
-23 NPALRQKWMDFING
+23 Q
-37 HRSSRPSNTEA
+37 
-48 AALCLRADVACQ
+48 
-60 CSLPAIRTV
+60 
-69 GTQLSERRLVCSRS
+69 
-83 VGVQTKLPSA
+83 
-93 GAGVG
+93 
-98 AAETRPAEQSKGGI
+98 
-112 VSASQKAPPSPP
+112 
-124 ITWTQP
+124 
-130 EIEDDD
+130 
-136 HYVTVEESGET
+136 EESGET
-147 VSSESNGVAEWL
+147 VSNESNGVAEWL
-159 CPLCQKGQADRS
+159 CPLCQKGQPDRS
-171 SLSRHLT
+171 SLSLHLT

-193 IVVLKQAA
+193 IAVVRQAA
-201 SGGETDKG
+201 SGREEEKG

-224 EDISSD
+224 EDVSSD
-230 PCQCSESS
+230 PCQSSESS

-246 KEMEEERIMEEEG
+246 KEMEEERIMEQEG
-259 DEAEPEAEGNQ
+259 GEAEPEPEEEGNQ

-277 NATENAEIPDSSEP
+277 NATENTEIPDASEK
-291 SVSKNGVPA
+291 SVGKNGVPA
-300 ENNTQSFKCNACLE
+300 ENNTRSFKCNACLE

-328 ASHIQKMTT
+328 ASHIQRMTT
-337 GSAKQIG
+337 GSAKQG
-344 ENDPQTP
+344 VENDPQTLN

-399 AAQAANGAAVAAS
+399 AAQAANSAVATAS
-412 LGSSTTTAP
+412 VGGSTTTTP
-421 NDAVTTSASGTTQ
+421 NTVVTTSGSGTSQ

-496 LPSLFAAGAASGATV
+496 LPSLFTASAAPGAAV

-548 VPFVGLSTGQQALL
+548 VPFVGLSTAQQALL
-562 TQRLSSLQNQWP
+562 TQRLNSLQNQWP
-574 SAGAPVSAQSCL
+574 AAGVPTSVQPCL
-586 EEQNQAIKCESERN
+586 EEQKQTIKCEREQER
-600 RQDSEETVKEK
+600 QGSEEAVEEN
-611 VSDQVK
+611 VSDQIK
-617 DITGDN
+617 DRNN
-623 WTTENIKTEKLK
+623 WTTENIKIENLK
-635 EEDSKELAQCPN
+635 EEDSKEFALCPN
-647 IESKVKV
+647 IESEEKD
-654 ENSEDNGKAHR
+654 ENIEDNGKAHR

-678 DLEGDKAASLNLSP
+678 DLEGDKAVSLSLSP
-692 AGTEKSLRS
+692 AGTEKSLRN
-701 KNLSPSASVPSNS
+701 KNLSPSASVPSSS

-726 PDSTPRKSQ
+726 PDSTPQKSQ

-745 TPKSSPITDALTNN
+745 TPKSSPSTNALTNN
-759 QTRSHCNAV
+759 QTRPHCTTM
-768 GSVQP
+768 GSIYP

-827 RHAKQRQRAAEHLQ
+827 RHAKHRQRMTELQHLQ
-841 SLVGFTRH
+841 GLVGFTRH
-849 GQSSDND
+849 VQSSDND

-869 EDETEATGS
+869 EDDTEASGS

-887 GKHRQRDLGKEG
+887 GKRRRREIGREG

-929 REGPESP
+929 RGGPESP

-942 CEVSGDKGSVG
+942 WEVHGDKGSVG

-985 KRKGEFERDEVEVKK
+985 KRKGEFERDEVEVKR

-1023 NMDHPEIPAGA
+1023 SMDHHEIPTGA
-1034 LHSLPLSLAPFSTQF
+1034 LHSLPLSLTPFSTQF

-1056 LTPSVIGDGS
+1056 LTPSLVGDGS
-1066 KVPVFP
+1066 KLPVFS
-1072 NPPNITRFSSSL
+1072 NPPTITRFSSSL

-1098 LSNGDDYE
+1098 LSNGGDCE
-1106 SALDLSMGKNSKS
+1106 SALDLSMGKNNSKS
-1119 VSSSSSLADKIEVQK
+1119 ASSSSSLADKIAAQK

-1157 ESVTATP
+1157 ESVTAM
-1164 SINSSMSL
+1164 SSSNSSMSL

-1180 SSIYMRTAE
+1180 SSIYVRAAE
-1189 KMNSALLERE
+1189 KMNATLLG
-1199 REREREKEREQEQ
+1199 REREKEREKEKEQE

-1321 NTGYIAT
+1321 NTGCITT

-1334 LMKTEREPVKELGKP
+1334 LMKTEREPVKEMGKP
-1349 TVVKKM
+1349 ALVKKA
-1355 TPVPIKPKELVSST
+1355 TPVPIKPKEVVSST

-1383 TKLETTSNITM
+1383 TKLETTSNVTM
-1394 VKVSPKVN
+1394 VKVAPKVN
-1402 TPVLLTPPKDPVPIA
+1402 TPVLLAPPKDPIPIA
-1417 PRPAHKR
+1417 PRPAQKR
-1424 KLEEESEE
+1424 KLEDESEE

-1445 DGPGSTNR
+1445 GPGPGTTNR

-1459 TTPINNRPPS
+1459 TTPINNRLP
-1469 AAAMP
+1469 ATTVVP
-1474 QKQNGLNYWTPK
+1474 QKQNGLNYWTSK

-1501 PTHPPARTIPPPPT
+1501 PTHTPPRTIPPPPT

-1531 ASPSS
+1531 ASPST
-1536 PVVAKSSPTE
+1536 PVVTKSSPTE
-1546 SRFLPHSSSRRPRT
+1546 SSFLPHSSSRRPRT

-1581 AMECEAIGTELNLP
+1581 ALECEAIGTELNLP

-1656 TEPPASPVPG
+1656 TEPPASPMAG

-1730 PGPHV
+1730 SGSQV
-1735 PHSAPVTSS
+1735 PHSTPVT
-1744 GAGSGGERVID
+1744 ASGGDMVID
-1755 SPPPTATSNS
+1755 SPPPTAISNS

>member
-1 MSDCAVLGC
+1 M
-10 KPEPGASVHCLPK
+10 
-23 NPALRQKWMDFING
+23 Q
-37 HRSSRPSNTEA
+37 
-48 AALCLRADVACQ
+48 
-60 CSLPAIRTV
+60 
-69 GTQLSERRLVCSRS
+69 
-83 VGVQTKLPSA
+83 
-93 GAGVG
+93 
-98 AAETRPAEQSKGGI
+98 
-112 VSASQKAPPSPP
+112 
-124 ITWTQP
+124 
-130 EIEDDD
+130 
-136 HYVTVEESGET
+136 EESGET

-159 CPLCQKGQADRS
+159 CPLCQTGQTDRP
-171 SLSRHLT
+171 SLSLHLT
-178 EQHSVLPSCV
+178 EQHSVLSSCV

-193 IVVLKQAA
+193 IAVLKQGAI
-201 SGGETDKG
+201 GGVQD
-209 AQKSAD
+209 KSALKSLG

-224 EDISSD
+224 EDVGSD
-230 PCQCSESS
+230 PCQSSESS
-238 DATQTPGD
+238 DATQTLGN
-246 KEMEEERIMEEEG
+246 KEMEEERIMKQEG
-259 DEAEPEAEGNQ
+259 GEAEPEPEEEGNP

-277 NATENAEIPDSSEP
+277 NATENKEIPDGSEK
-291 SVSKNGVPA
+291 SVVKNVAPA

-314 TFPSRTALSVHYNS
+314 TFPGRTALKVHYNS
-328 ASHIQKMTT
+328 ASHIQRMTT
-337 GSAKQIG
+337 GSVKQGGDI
-344 ENDPQTP
+344 DPPAP

-357 RPYISNKPYQCAIC
+357 RPYISNKPYQCAVC

-384 MKSVLHQSRSRNAGI
+384 MKSVLHQTRSRNAGI
-399 AAQAANGAAVAAS
+399 AALAANSAVSTAS
-412 LGSSTTTAP
+412 LGGTTTSAL
-421 NDAVTTSASGTTQ
+421 NTVVTTSGSGTSQ
-434 LVTTTNCAAPG
+434 LVTTTNCTAPG

-486 SSPSTLSHSL
+486 SSPNTLSHSL
-496 LPSLFAAGAASGATV
+496 LPSLFAAGAAPGAAMS
-511 PQLVPQPQM
+511 QLVPQPQM

-543 LLTQC
+543 LLAQC
-548 VPFVGLSTGQQALL
+548 VPFVGLSTAQQALL
-562 TQRLSSLQNQWP
+562 TQRLNSLQNQWP
-574 SAGAPVSAQSCL
+574 SAGVPTNIQLCQ
-586 EEQNQAIKCESERN
+586 EEQKQTIKSEREQK
-600 RQDSEETVKEK
+600 RQDSDETAEEK
-611 VSDQVK
+611 VSDQIK
-617 DITGDN
+617 DRN
-623 WTTENIKTEKLK
+623 SWTTENIKTEKLK
-635 EEDSKELAQCPN
+635 DEDSKESAQCPN
-647 IESKVKV
+647 IEGKV
-654 ENSEDNGKAHR
+654 EVENNEDNGKAHR

-692 AGTEKSLRS
+692 AGTEKSLRN
-701 KNLSPSASVPSNS
+701 KNLSPSASVPSNY
-714 SLSPVNLNLTLS
+714 SLSPLNLNLTLS
-726 PDSTPRKSQ
+726 PDSTPQKSQ

-745 TPKSSPITDALTNN
+745 TPKSSPRTNALTSS
-759 QTRSHCNAV
+759 QARPHCNAM
-768 GSVQP
+768 GSIYP
-773 DLPVLSE
+773 DLPTLSE

-794 EADAASPPHED
+794 EADAASPPRED

-817 EEVRRWLSQA
+817 EEVRKWLSQA
-827 RHAKQRQRAAEHLQ
+827 RHAKQRQRAAEMEHLRR
-841 SLVGFTRH
+841 LAGYTRH
-849 GQSSDND
+849 AQCSDND

-864 IIAEG
+864 VIAEG
-869 EDETEATGS
+869 EDDVEASGS
-878 QAIDLSSTR
+878 QAMDLSSTR
-887 GKHRQRDLGKEG
+887 GKRRRRVLGREG

-916 VIVSDEESQNGSL
+916 VIVSDEESQNGSM

-936 AKDEAQ
+936 AKDESQ
-942 CEVSGDKGSVG
+942 WEVHGDKGPMG

-1017 PSSLSH
+1017 PQSH
-1023 NMDHPEIPAGA
+1023 AEIPTSA

-1056 LTPSVIGDGS
+1056 LTPSLIDGS
-1066 KVPVFP
+1066 KVPIFT
-1072 NPPNITRFSSSL
+1072 NPPTITRFSSSL
-1084 LSQSLSSHNQTSHY
+1084 LSQSLSSHSQTSHY
-1098 LSNGDDYE
+1098 LSNGGDCE
-1106 SALDLSMGKNSKS
+1106 SALDLSMGKNNKS
-1119 VSSSSSLADKIEVQK
+1119 ASSSSSLADKIAAQK

-1157 ESVTATP
+1157 EPVT
-1164 SINSSMSL
+1164 SMLSSNSSMSL
-1172 VNCNNMTK
+1172 VHCNNMTK
-1180 SSIYMRTAE
+1180 SSIYMRAAE
-1189 KMNSALLERE
+1189 KMNATLM
-1199 REREREKEREQEQ
+1199 EREREKEREKEKERE
-1212 QQQQRK
+1212 QQQRK

-1313 FSNKPPSN
+1313 FSNKPAPN
-1321 NTGYIAT
+1321 NTGCITT

-1334 LMKTEREPVKELGKP
+1334 LIKTEREPVKELGKP
-1349 TVVKKM
+1349 IVVKKIA
-1355 TPVPIKPKELVSST
+1355 PVPIKPKEIVSST

-1394 VKVSPKVN
+1394 VKVAPKVS
-1402 TPVLLTPPKDPVPIA
+1402 TPVLLPPPKEPIPIA
-1417 PRPAHKR
+1417 PRPAQKR

-1445 DGPGSTNR
+1445 GPGPGTTNR
-1453 MVPKLP
+1453 MVPKMS
-1459 TTPINNRPPS
+1459 TTLINSRPP
-1469 AAAMP
+1469 ATTVVP

-1486 VPIKINTLSREQLAL
+1486 IPIKINTLSREQLAL
-1501 PTHPPARTIPPPPT
+1501 PTHASPRTIPPPPT

-1524 TPSSAKV
+1524 TPSFAKV
-1531 ASPSS
+1531 ASPST
-1536 PVVAKSSPTE
+1536 PMLAKSSPTE
-1546 SRFLPHSSSRRPRT
+1546 SSFLPHSSSRRPRT

-1616 QEKMSPLSG
+1616 QEKMSPMAS

-1656 TEPPASPVPG
+1656 TEPPATPMAG

-1722 NGGPGSAV
+1722 NGGPGSIV
-1730 PGPHV
+1730 PGSQV
-1735 PHSAPVTSS
+1735 PHSTPVTST
-1744 GAGSGGERVID
+1744 GGELVIE

>member
-1 MSDCAVLGC
+1 
-10 KPEPGASVHCLPK
+10 
-23 NPALRQKWMDFING
+23 
-37 HRSSRPSNTEA
+37 
-48 AALCLRADVACQ
+48 
-60 CSLPAIRTV
+60 
-69 GTQLSERRLVCSRS
+69 
-83 VGVQTKLPSA
+83 
-93 GAGVG
+93 
-98 AAETRPAEQSKGGI
+98 
-112 VSASQKAPPSPP
+112 
-124 ITWTQP
+124 
-130 EIEDDD
+130 
-136 HYVTVEESGET
+136 
-147 VSSESNGVAEWL
+147 
-159 CPLCQKGQADRS
+159 
-171 SLSRHLT
+171 
-178 EQHSVLPSCV
+178 
-188 DKLLD
+188 
-193 IVVLKQAA
+193 
-201 SGGETDKG
+201 
-209 AQKSAD
+209 
-215 AESSQLKHA
+215 
-224 EDISSD
+224 
-230 PCQCSESS
+230 
-238 DATQTPGD
+238 
-246 KEMEEERIMEEEG
+246 MEEERLMEQEG
-259 DEAEPEAEGNQ
+259 GEAEPEPEEDGNQ

-277 NATENAEIPDSSEP
+277 NATENAEIADASEK
-291 SVSKNGVPA
+291 SVGKNGVPA
-300 ENNTQSFKCNACLE
+300 ENSTRSFRCNACLE
-314 TFPSRTALSVHYNS
+314 SFPSRTALSVHYNS
-328 ASHIQKMTT
+328 ASHIQRMTT
-337 GSAKQIG
+337 GSAKQGG
-344 ENDPQTP
+344 ESDPQTP

-384 MKSVLHQSRSRNAGI
+384 MKSVLHQTRSRNAGI
-399 AAQAANGAAVAAS
+399 VAHAANSTVATAGLGGSPPTAPHAVVS
-412 LGSSTTTAP
+412 TSGSGSS
-421 NDAVTTSASGTTQ
+421 Q

-445 TLMVTTTKDG
+445 TVMVTATKDG

-486 SSPSTLSHSL
+486 SSPNPLSHSL
-496 LPSLFAAGAASGATV
+496 HHSLFAAGAAPGA
-511 PQLVPQPQM
+511 PAHQLVPQPQM

-527 GLQAQTQQHQE
+527 GLQAQNQQHQE

-548 VPFVGLSTGQQALL
+548 VPFVGLSTAQQALL
-562 TQRLSSLQNQWP
+562 TQRLNSLPSQWP
-574 SAGAPVSAQSCL
+574 SVGVPTNIQACP
-586 EEQNQAIKCESERN
+586 EEQKQTIKCEREQE
-600 RQDSEETVKEK
+600 RQDSEEREEN
-611 VSDQVK
+611 VSAQIK
-617 DITGDN
+617 DRDN
-623 WTTENIKTEKLK
+623 RTTENIKTEKLK
-635 EEDSKELAQCPN
+635 EGDMKEFAQCPN
-647 IESKVKV
+647 IESKVKA
-654 ENSEDNGKAHR
+654 ENNEDSGRAHR
-665 DSTTDGDSSTNQL
+665 DSTTDGDRSTNQL

-692 AGTEKSLRS
+692 AGTEKSLRNN
-701 KNLSPSASVPSNS
+701 NLSPSASVPSNS
-714 SLSPVNLNLTLS
+714 TLSPVNLNLTLS
-726 PDSTPRKSQ
+726 PDSTPQKSQ

-745 TPKSSPITDALTNN
+745 TPKSSPSTNALTNK
-759 QTRSHCNAV
+759 QPRSHCNTT
-768 GSVQP
+768 GSIYP

-827 RHAKQRQRAAEHLQ
+827 RHAKQRQRATELDHLQ
-841 SLVGFTRH
+841 GLAGFTRH
-849 GQSSDND
+849 ARNSDND

-869 EDETEATGS
+869 EDDAEASGS

-887 GKHRQRDLGKEG
+887 GKRRQRILGREG
-899 QGDSCLTSDS
+899 QGDFCLTSDS

-936 AKDEAQ
+936 AKGETQ
-942 CEVSGDKGSVG
+942 REVHGDKGSVG

-970 YEDEEGGGGQRAKRK
+970 YEDEEAGGGQKAKKK

-1000 ERQDPD
+1000 ERPDPD

-1017 PSSLSH
+1017 PSSHSH
-1023 NMDHPEIPAGA
+1023 SMDHPEIPTSA
-1034 LHSLPLSLAPFSTQF
+1034 LHSLPLSLTHFSTQF

-1056 LTPSVIGDGS
+1056 LTPSVIGDGN

-1072 NPPNITRFSSSL
+1072 NPPTITRFSSSL

-1098 LSNGDDYE
+1098 LSNGGDCE
-1106 SALDLSMGKNSKS
+1106 SALDLSMGKNSSKS
-1119 VSSSSSLADKIEVQK
+1119 AYSSSLLADKIAAQK

-1157 ESVTATP
+1157 ESVTAMP
-1164 SINSSMSL
+1164 SSNSSTSL

-1180 SSIYMRTAE
+1180 SSIYMRAAE
-1189 KMNSALLERE
+1189 KMNTTLL
-1199 REREREKEREQEQ
+1199 EREREKEREMEKEREQE
-1212 QQQQRK
+1212 QQQRK

-1313 FSNKPPSN
+1313 FSNKPAPN
-1321 NTGYIAT
+1321 NTGCITT

-1349 TVVKKM
+1349 AVVKKI
-1355 TPVPIKPKELVSST
+1355 TPVPIKPKEVISST
-1369 TVSTVSSSASAVPK
+1369 AVSPVSSSASAVPK
-1383 TKLETTSNITM
+1383 TKLETTSNVTM
-1394 VKVSPKVN
+1394 VKVAPKVN
-1402 TPVLLTPPKDPVPIA
+1402 TPVLLPPPKDPIPIA
-1417 PRPAHKR
+1417 PRPTQKR

-1432 EKTDEEKDNENEM
+1432 EKTDEERDNENEL
-1445 DGPGSTNR
+1445 GPGPGTTNR

-1459 TTPINNRPPS
+1459 TTPINNRPP
-1469 AAAMP
+1469 ATTVVP
-1474 QKQNGLNYWTPK
+1474 QKQNGLNYWIPK

-1501 PTHPPARTIPPPPT
+1501 PTHTPPRTIPPPPT

-1524 TPSSAKV
+1524 TTSSAKV
-1531 ASPSS
+1531 ASPAT

-1546 SRFLPHSSSRRPRT
+1546 SSFLPHSSSRRPRT

-1656 TEPPASPVPG
+1656 TEPPASPVAG

-1722 NGGPGSAV
+1722 NGGPGSSV
-1730 PGPHV
+1730 PV
-1735 PHSAPVTSS
+1735 SQVSHSTPVTSS
-1744 GAGSGGERVID
+1744 GAGPGGEIVIE
-1755 SPPPTATSNS
+1755 SPSPTATSNS

>member
-1 MSDCAVLGC
+1 M
-10 KPEPGASVHCLPK
+10 
-23 NPALRQKWMDFING
+23 Q
-37 HRSSRPSNTEA
+37 
-48 AALCLRADVACQ
+48 
-60 CSLPAIRTV
+60 
-69 GTQLSERRLVCSRS
+69 
-83 VGVQTKLPSA
+83 
-93 GAGVG
+93 
-98 AAETRPAEQSKGGI
+98 
-112 VSASQKAPPSPP
+112 
-124 ITWTQP
+124 
-130 EIEDDD
+130 
-136 HYVTVEESGET
+136 EESGEA
-147 VSSESNGVAEWL
+147 VCSERNGVAEWL
-159 CPLCQKGQADRS
+159 CPLCQKGQSDRS
-171 SLSRHLT
+171 SLSLHLT
-178 EQHSVLPSCV
+178 QQHSVLSSCV
-188 DKLLD
+188 DRLLD
-193 IVVLKQAA
+193 IAVLKRAA
-201 SGGETDKG
+201 RVDEDKG
-209 AQKSAD
+209 AHKSSD
-215 AESSQLKHA
+215 AESSQLKPA
-224 EDISSD
+224 EDITSD
-230 PCQCSESS
+230 PCKSIKSS
-238 DATQTPGD
+238 DATQTLGD
-246 KEMEEERIMEEEG
+246 KEMEEERIMEQEG
-259 DEAEPEAEGNQ
+259 GEAEAEPEEEGNP

-277 NATENAEIPDSSEP
+277 NATENTEIPDASEK
-291 SVSKNGVPA
+291 SVGKNCVPA
-300 ENNTQSFKCNACLE
+300 ENNTRSFKCNACLE
-314 TFPSRTALSVHYNS
+314 SFPSRTALSVHYNS
-328 ASHIQKMTT
+328 ASHIQRMTT
-337 GSAKQIG
+337 GSGKQG
-344 ENDPQTP
+344 AESSPQTP
-351 SVPVLS
+351 SVPILS
-357 RPYISNKPYQCAIC
+357 RPYISNKPYQCSVC

-384 MKSVLHQSRSRNAGI
+384 MKSVLHQTRSRNAGI
-399 AAQAANGAAVAAS
+399 AAHAANSAVAAAG
-412 LGSSTTTAP
+412 LRGSAANP
-421 NDAVTTSASGTTQ
+421 VVTTSESGSSQSATS
-434 LVTTTNCAAPG
+434 TNCAAPG
-445 TLMVTTTKDG
+445 TLMVTAAKEG
-455 EQIQTSQVAP
+455 EQIPTSQVAP

-486 SSPSTLSHSL
+486 SSPNTLSHSL
-496 LPSLFAAGAASGATV
+496 LPSLFAASAAPGAAA

-548 VPFVGLSTGQQALL
+548 VPLVGLSTAQQALL
-562 TQRLSSLQNQWP
+562 TQRLNSLQNQWP
-574 SAGAPVSAQSCL
+574 SAGVPTNIQLCG
-586 EEQNQAIKCESERN
+586 EEQKQTLKSERE
-600 RQDSEETVKEK
+600 QKSEARNETVEEK
-611 VSDQVK
+611 ISDQVK
-617 DITGDN
+617 DEHNRTAQ
-623 WTTENIKTEKLK
+623 KHK
-635 EEDSKELAQCPN
+635 EENSTDVSQCSD
-647 IESKVKV
+647 IESNIKV
-654 ENSEDNGKAHR
+654 ENNENNGKAHE
-665 DSTTDGDSSTNQL
+665 DSTTDGDCSTNQL

-692 AGTEKSLRS
+692 AGTEKSLRNN
-701 KNLSPSASVPSNS
+701 NLSPSASVPSNS

-726 PDSTPRKSQ
+726 PDSTPQKSQ

-745 TPKSSPITDALTNN
+745 TPKSSSSTNALTNSQN
-759 QTRSHCNAV
+759 RLHCNTV
-768 GSVQP
+768 DSIYP

-817 EEVRRWLSQA
+817 EEVRRWLTQA
-827 RHAKQRQRAAEHLQ
+827 RHTKQRQRATELEQ
-841 SLVGFTRH
+841 LTGVTRNC
-849 GQSSDND
+849 QSSDND

-869 EDETEATGS
+869 EDDAEPFS
-878 QAIDLSSTR
+878 NQAMDLSSTR
-887 GKHRQRDLGKEG
+887 GKRKHRELGREG

-929 REGPESP
+929 RDDPESP

-942 CEVSGDKGSVG
+942 REVHGDKGSVG

-970 YEDEEGGGGQRAKRK
+970 YEDEDGGGSQGAKRK
-985 KRKGEFERDEVEVKK
+985 KQREKFEHDLELKK

-1017 PSSLSH
+1017 PSSQS
-1023 NMDHPEIPAGA
+1023 NAADPSEIPTGA
-1034 LHSLPLSLAPFSTQF
+1034 LHSLPLSFTPFSTPF

-1056 LTPSVIGDGS
+1056 LTPSVVGDGS
-1066 KVPVFP
+1066 KVPIFP
-1072 NPPNITRFSSSL
+1072 NPPTITRFSNSL
-1084 LSQSLSSHNQTSHY
+1084 LSQSLFSQNQTSHY
-1098 LSNGDDYE
+1098 LSNGDDCE
-1106 SALDLSMGKNSKS
+1106 SALDLSMGKNSSKS
-1119 VSSSSSLADKIEVQK
+1119 ALSSSLADTIAAQK

-1157 ESVTATP
+1157 ESLTAMPSSNNVT
-1164 SINSSMSL
+1164 NM
-1172 VNCNNMTK
+1172 VNCSNVTK
-1180 SSIYMRTAE
+1180 SSIYMRPGE
-1189 KMNSALLERE
+1189 KMNTTLLERD
-1199 REREREKEREQEQ
+1199 REKEREQEQ
-1212 QQQQRK
+1212 EQRK

-1283 KGEVRFISDGTLAAV
+1283 KGEVRFIGDGTLAAV

-1313 FSNKPPSN
+1313 FTNKPATN
-1321 NTGYIAT
+1321 NTGGITT

-1334 LMKTEREPVKELGKP
+1334 LIKTEREPVNELAKQAP
-1349 TVVKKM
+1349 VVMKKIS
-1355 TPVPIKPKELVSST
+1355 PVPIKPKEIVSST
-1369 TVSTVSSSASAVPK
+1369 TASPVSSSASAVPK
-1383 TKLETTSNITM
+1383 TTLETTSNITM
-1394 VKVSPKVN
+1394 VKVAPKAN
-1402 TPVLLTPPKDPVPIA
+1402 TPVLLVPPKDLIPIA
-1417 PRPAHKR
+1417 PRPALKR
-1424 KLEEESEE
+1424 KLEDESEE
-1432 EKTDEEKDNENEM
+1432 EKTDEERDNENEIGL
-1445 DGPGSTNR
+1445 GPGTTNR

-1459 TTPINNRPPS
+1459 TTPINNRPS
-1469 AAAMP
+1469 ATAVVP
-1474 QKQNGLNYWTPK
+1474 QKQNGLNYWTSK

-1501 PTHPPARTIPPPPT
+1501 PTHTAPRTIPPPPT

-1531 ASPSS
+1531 ASPST
-1536 PVVAKSSPTE
+1536 PCVAKSSPTE
-1546 SRFLPHSSSRRPRT
+1546 SSFLPHSSSRRPRT

-1633 SYLQYNALK
+1633 SYLQYSALK
-1642 ANRPILPKPVQLTV
+1642 ANRPILPKPVQLMV

-1710 QPTTLVN
+1710 QPTALVN
-1717 KNGTG
+1717 KSGTS
-1722 NGGPGSAV
+1722 SAAL
-1730 PGPHV
+1730 
-1735 PHSAPVTSS
+1735 STTVTSS
-1744 GAGSGGERVID
+1744 GGGSEGEIIIEL
-1755 SPPPTATSNS
+1755 PPAMATSNS